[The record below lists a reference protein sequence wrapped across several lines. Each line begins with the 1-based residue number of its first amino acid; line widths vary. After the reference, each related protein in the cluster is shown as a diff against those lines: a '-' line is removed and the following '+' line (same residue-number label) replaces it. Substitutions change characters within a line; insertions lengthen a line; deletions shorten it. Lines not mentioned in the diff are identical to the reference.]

1 MSRKPRT
8 IRYTPSDDTVMPS
21 AYAVLVAATR
31 PEDHAVTFFTRMV
44 AAHTPD
50 EARNEVLSM
59 REATEH
65 GWRVNTVQAVA

>member
-1 MSRKPRT
+1 MIRELRT

-31 PEDHAVTFFTRMV
+31 PEDHAVTFFTRTV
-44 AAHTPD
+44 AAHSAD

-59 REATEH
+59 REATEN
-65 GWRVNTVQAVA
+65 GWRVNTIQVVA